1 MREPNLIDTYQGDNQ
16 KTFPCKK
23 VLHLSKLYLENDAV
37 FIYSNYFSLNIILLS
52 SPSLSLYFSLFLS
65 SGNVPHAYAD
75 NIQINMGDRRNETLL
90 IISRVRL
97 PRESDKCIILI
108 GLLYM
113 SFTII
118 K

>member
-65 SGNVPHAYAD
+65 LGNVPHAYAD

-97 PRESDKCIILI
+97 PWESDKCIILI
-108 GLLYM
+108 GLCCIL
-113 SFTII
+113 
-118 K
+118 

>member
-1 MREPNLIDTYQGDNQ
+1 MSVD
-16 KTFPCKK
+16 
-23 VLHLSKLYLENDAV
+23 LHTANNSHAFRCLDICVQNCPFLSL
-37 FIYSNYFSLNIILLS
+37 SL
-52 SPSLSLYFSLFLS
+52 SLSLYFSLFLS